1 MYAKVGPEGA
11 TLERVTVTPA
21 PAAPPT
27 TVRAGLGLALVAAL
41 GFSTLG
47 IWGKLAGRVGLDSF
61 SVLAWRFGLVALA
74 LLPLA
79 GRELTWRQR
88 RPLLGVGLLYALA
101 TTCYFGALSRI
112 TAGAT
117 GLLLYLA
124 PAFVILFSWLL
135 GRRPDAAKLGAVA
148 LAALGLGLVVG
159 IPGAGDR
166 DPLGLGLGAGAGAL
180 YAAYLLASERWLSGV
195 PPLASTGHMA
205 LVAGLYFAALA
216 AGTGTLH
223 VPATAA
229 QWGVIVGMAALAT
242 LVAVPALYGAVE
254 RLGAAR
260 ASLIG
265 TLEPLFTVLLA
276 FLILA
281 EPLRPAVLLGGTL
294 ILAGAVLAQR
304 GNRSAP

>member
-1 MYAKVGPEGA
+1 MPKCRAADA
-11 TLERVTVTPA
+11 TLGRVTVTPA
-21 PAAPPT
+21 AAAPPT

-47 IWGKLAGRVGLDSF
+47 IWGKLAGQVGLDSF
-61 SVLAWRFGLVALA
+61 NVLAWRFGLVALT

-79 GRELTWRQR
+79 GRALTWRQR

-124 PAFVILFSWLL
+124 PAFVILFAWLL

-180 YAAYLLASERWLSGV
+180 YAAYLLASERWLTGV
-195 PPLASTGHMA
+195 PPFASTGHMA

-223 VPATAA
+223 VPTTAA

-242 LVAVPALYGAVE
+242 LVAVPALYGAVG

-276 FLILA
+276 FLVLA
-281 EPLRPAVLLGGTL
+281 EPLRPAVLLGGAL